1 MLKRL
6 ALLITVCAISGCS
19 EPEPVEID
27 IDEIAAE
34 AGLSEDEYSIDENGI
49 MTIHVK
55 SDDQPEKDVVWYQ
68 DDLSEPIEN
77 VGMSD
82 GDAII
87 ASAGL
92 KPEEVHESI
101 DLNGK
106 PHKRYDMSIDNP
118 IHAWMSHSS
127 NNISLN
133 WFQYN
138 FPNEP
143 EHIEPS
149 QQSLKD
155 AYKIARAM
163 AGKEGADAV
172 RYISSGSGDISKPI
186 GGHHAEGYCHNGLC
200 SINIRLGNS

>member
-1 MLKRL
+1 MLKKFAVL
-6 ALLITVCAISGCS
+6 MTVCAIAGCG
-19 EPEPVEID
+19 EPIPVEID
-27 IDEIAAE
+27 IDEAA
-34 AGLSEDEYSIDENGI
+34 ANVGLSEDEYSIDENGV
-49 MTIHVK
+49 MTISAK
-55 SDDQPEKDVVWYQ
+55 NDDQTEKDVVWYQ

-92 KPEEVHESI
+92 KPDEVHESI

-106 PHKRYDMSIDNP
+106 PRKRYDMRIDND

-133 WFQYN
+133 WFQYQ
-138 FPNEP
+138 FPDEP
-143 EHIEPS
+143 EHTEPS

-172 RYISSGSGDISKPI
+172 RYISSGSGDLSKPI
-186 GGHHAEGYCHNGLC
+186 GGHHAEGYCHNGIC
-200 SINIRLGNS
+200 SINIKLSS

>member
-1 MLKRL
+1 MLKRFAML
-6 ALLITVCAISGCS
+6 MIVCAIAGCS
-19 EPEPVEID
+19 DPESVEVD
-27 IDEIAAE
+27 INKIAAE
-34 AGLSEDEYSIDENGI
+34 VGLSENEYSVDENGV
-49 MTIHVK
+49 MTISSK
-55 SDDQPEKDVVWYQ
+55 NDDQPEEDVSWYQ

-92 KPEEVHESI
+92 KPAKVYESF

-106 PHKRYDMSIDNP
+106 PRKRYDMSINND

-127 NNISLN
+127 NNLSLN

-138 FPNEP
+138 FPGEP

-155 AYKIARAM
+155 VYKFARAM

-172 RYISSGSGDISKPI
+172 MYISSGSGDFSKPI
-186 GGHHAEGYCHNGLC
+186 GGYPAEGYCHNGIC
-200 SINIRLGNS
+200 SISIDLRS